1 METDHKQEGGSSLAQ
16 PPSSLSTLT
25 ALTRLHLG
33 LFSPCDSYLIFP
45 LHKLG
50 PGVQALNGVHGI
62 LSRHLPP
69 VSALWHA
76 IPLLPSPTAMDQE
89 GQGQIRAKD
98 REDLSWGVGWVTPL
112 HPQTLACSTVGK
124 KQPSGWEQGTEGLE
138 HGCRPASLPLHGH
151 RSALL
156 LLRPVLQTLTRL
168 PGGAQATTQSHKPH
182 PSCLSFSLLL
192 GMPKASS

>member
-1 METDHKQEGGSSLAQ
+1 M
-16 PPSSLSTLT
+16 STLT
-25 ALTRLHLG
+25 ALTSLHLG
-33 LFSPCDSYLIFP
+33 LFSPCDPYLIFP

-50 PGVQALNGVHGI
+50 PGVQALDGVHGI

-124 KQPSGWEQGTEGLE
+124 RQPSGWEQGTEGLE
-138 HGCRPASLPLHGH
+138 YGCRPASLPPHGH
-151 RSALL
+151 RTLCPTSALC
-156 LLRPVLQTLTRL
+156 RPSESSLHVLTRL